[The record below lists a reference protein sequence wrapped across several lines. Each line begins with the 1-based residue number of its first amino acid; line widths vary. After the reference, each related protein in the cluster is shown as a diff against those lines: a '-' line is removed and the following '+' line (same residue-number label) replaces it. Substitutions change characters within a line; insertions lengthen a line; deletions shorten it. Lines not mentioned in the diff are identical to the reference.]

1 MFYCENCYLLNEE
14 NTCAFCG
21 SRLTRG
27 PKPDDYCFI
36 GSKCSP
42 WAEMYHGILKDD
54 HIPVIIRQWSPRT
67 AAYTGEVGTRTDFFV
82 PYSELDHARQ
92 LEQALMDSSFEQPD
106 PETDE

>member
-36 GSKCSP
+36 GNKCSP
-42 WAEMYHGILKDD
+42 WAEMLHGILEDD

-67 AAYTGEVGTRTDFFV
+67 AAYTGEVGIRTDFFV